1 MVCVSLLKIVVDSAD
16 SYCRMGVFFNI
27 PSVINLDIIVAVHG
41 KFMVLY
47 TKLYGIFYGG
57 GVKNIIVKNVD

>member
-1 MVCVSLLKIVVDSAD
+1 
-16 SYCRMGVFFNI
+16 MGVFFNI